1 LAEAKH
7 NRRNF
12 IKLAGLSILAG
23 TLVLW
28 DRLVHKEKL
37 LSKPQ
42 SITLPF
48 NPNQEVSFQ
57 QDVIIINKNDGISV
71 YSSRCSHLGCTIN
84 NLENNELVCPCHG
97 SKYNLEG
104 TPIKGPAI
112 KPLEKLAFKVDEKTN
127 QITIRL

>member
-1 LAEAKH
+1 LAAAQH

-37 LSKPQ
+37 LSRSQ

-48 NPNQEVSFQ
+48 NQNQEVTFQ
-57 QDVIIINKNDGISV
+57 QDVIIINKNDGVSV
-71 YSSRCSHLGCTIN
+71 YSSRCTHLGCTIN
-84 NLENNELVCPCHG
+84 RLENDKLVCPCHG
-97 SKYNLEG
+97 SKFNLDG

-112 KPLEKLAFKVDEKTN
+112 KPLEKLAFIVDEKTN
-127 QITIRL
+127 QITIEL